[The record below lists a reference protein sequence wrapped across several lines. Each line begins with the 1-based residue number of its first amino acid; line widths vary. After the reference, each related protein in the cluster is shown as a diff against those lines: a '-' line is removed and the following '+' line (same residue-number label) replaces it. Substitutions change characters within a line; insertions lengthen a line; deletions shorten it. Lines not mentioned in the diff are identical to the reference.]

1 MENKSIIFMGT
12 PDFAVSSLLEIQKAG
27 IEIKA
32 VVTQPDKQRGRGKKV
47 SFTPVKKA
55 AIELGIPV
63 LQPIKMRNKDF
74 IEQLK
79 ELNADLFVVVAFRIL
94 PKKVL
99 EIPPL
104 GSINLHASLL
114 PNYRGA
120 APINHALFNGD
131 KKTGLTVFFLNS
143 DKVDSG
149 NVVEQIEVEID
160 DDDNF
165 GSLYDKLKIE
175 GSSFLPTV
183 INNIFNNNI
192 KTSQQDIST
201 AVNLDAPK
209 IFPEHFKIDW
219 NHSAESIHNQVRG
232 LAPKPGAFCS
242 FNDKRLKII
251 ETSIDN
257 IECNNSSGEIIEI
270 DRKNNSISVST
281 GKGIL
286 KLHRVQPEG
295 KAVID
300 ASSFIN
306 GYSIKVGMIF
316 ISPEEL

>member
-1 MENKSIIFMGT
+1 MTNKSIIFMGT
-12 PDFAVSSLLEIQKAG
+12 PDFAVSSLLEIHKAG

-63 LQPIKMRNKDF
+63 LQPIKMRDPEF
-74 IEQLK
+74 IDELK
-79 ELNADLFVVVAFRIL
+79 KLEADLFVVVAFRIL

-99 EIPPL
+99 EIPPM

-143 DKVDSG
+143 GKIDSG
-149 NVVEQIEVEID
+149 EIIEQKEIEITD
-160 DDDNF
+160 QDNF
-165 GSLYDKLKIE
+165 GILYDKLKIE
-175 GSSFLPTV
+175 GSSFLPSV
-183 INNIFNNNI
+183 IKNIFTNDI
-192 KTSQQDIST
+192 KTFPQDIST
-201 AVNLDAPK
+201 ANNPDAPK
-209 IFPEHFKIDW
+209 IFPEHFTIDW
-219 NHSAESIHNQVRG
+219 SKSAESIHNQVRG
-232 LAPKPGAFCS
+232 LAPKPGAFCI

-251 ETSIDN
+251 ETSVEN
-257 IECNNSSGEIIEI
+257 TEGNNSFGEIIEI
-270 DRKNNSISVST
+270 DRKNNLISVAT

-286 KLHRVQPEG
+286 RLHRVQPEG
-295 KAVID
+295 KAAID
-300 ASSFIN
+300 ATSFIN
-306 GYSIKVGMIF
+306 GYSLSTGMLF
-316 ISPEEL
+316 KSGDL

>member
-1 MENKSIIFMGT
+1 MSDRSIIFMGT
-12 PDFAVSSLLEIQKAG
+12 PDFAVSSLLAIHKSG

-47 SFTPVKKA
+47 SFTPVKKT
-55 AIELGIPV
+55 AIKLGIPV
-63 LQPIKMRNKDF
+63 LQPVKMRNKDF
-74 IEQLK
+74 IE
-79 ELNADLFVVVAFRIL
+79 ELNQLSADLFVVVAFRIL

-131 KKTGLTVFFLNS
+131 NKTGLTVFFLNN

-149 NVVEQIEVEID
+149 NIIAQKEID
-160 DDDNF
+160 ITDQDNF

-175 GSSFLPTV
+175 GSNFLPE
-183 INNIFNNNI
+183 IISNIFNNNY
-192 KTSQQDIST
+192 KTNEQDIST
-201 AVNLDAPK
+201 AKNPDAPK
-209 IFPEHFKIDW
+209 IFPDDFKINW
-219 NHSAESIHNQVRG
+219 NKSAGAIHNKVRG
-232 LAPKPGAFCS
+232 LSPKPGAFCL
-242 FNDKRLKII
+242 FREKRLKII
-251 ETSIDN
+251 ETSIENITTDN
-257 IECNNSSGEIIEI
+257 SFGEIIEI
-270 DRKNNSISVST
+270 DRKNNSISVCT

-295 KAVID
+295 KAIID
-300 ASSFIN
+300 STSFIN
-306 GYSIKVGMIF
+306 GYSLSVGMLF
-316 ISPEEL
+316 KSGELE

>member
-1 MENKSIIFMGT
+1 MTEKSIIFMGT
-12 PDFAVSSLLEIQKAG
+12 PDFAVSSLLAIHKSG

-55 AIELGIPV
+55 AIELDIPV
-63 LQPIKMRNKDF
+63 LQPVKMRNKDF
-74 IEQLK
+74 IE
-79 ELNADLFVVVAFRIL
+79 ELNQLSADLFVVVAFRIL

-131 KKTGLTVFFLNS
+131 EETGLTIFFLNN
-143 DKVDSG
+143 DKIDSG
-149 NVVEQIEVEID
+149 NIVAQKEVDITD
-160 DDDNF
+160 KNNF

-175 GSSFLPTV
+175 GSNFLPSI
-183 INNIFNNNI
+183 INKIFANNYETL
-192 KTSQQDIST
+192 KQDISE
-201 AVNLDAPK
+201 AHSLSAPK
-209 IFPEHFKIDW
+209 IFPDDFKIDW
-219 NHSAESIHNQVRG
+219 SKSAESIHNKVRG
-232 LAPKPGAFCS
+232 LSPKPGAFCL
-242 FNDKRLKII
+242 FNEKRLKII
-251 ETSIDN
+251 ETSYEN
-257 IECNNSSGEIIEI
+257 TPAGSSFGEIIEI
-270 DRKNNSISVST
+270 DRKNNSISVAT

-286 KLHRVQPEG
+286 ILHRVQPEG

-300 ASSFIN
+300 ATSFIN
-306 GYSIKVGMIF
+306 GYSLPVGMLF
-316 ISPEEL
+316 KSGELE

>member
-1 MENKSIIFMGT
+1 MANRSIIFMGT
-12 PDFAVSSLLEIQKAG
+12 PDFAVSSLLEIHKSG

-47 SFTPVKKA
+47 SFTPVKKT

-63 LQPIKMRNKDF
+63 LQPIKMRDKDF

-99 EIPPL
+99 EISPL

-131 KKTGLTVFFLNS
+131 KKTGLTIFFLNN

-149 NVVEQIEVEID
+149 NIIAQEEIEITD
-160 DDDNF
+160 KDNF

-175 GSSFLPTV
+175 GSSFLPEIIKDIFKNNYETYSQDLTTV
-183 INNIFNNNI
+183 
-192 KTSQQDIST
+192 K
-201 AVNLDAPK
+201 NLDAPK

-219 NHSAESIHNQVRG
+219 NNSAENIHNQVRG
-232 LAPKPGAFCS
+232 LAPKPGAFCF
-242 FNDKRLKII
+242 FNEKRLKII
-251 ETSIDN
+251 ETTFENVQTSD
-257 IECNNSSGEIIEI
+257 SVGKIIEI

-281 GKGIL
+281 DKGIL

-295 KAVID
+295 KAIID
-300 ASSFIN
+300 STSFIN

-316 ISPEEL
+316 KSGDL

>member
-1 MENKSIIFMGT
+1 MTNKSIIFMGT
-12 PDFAVSSLLEIQKAG
+12 PDFAVSSLLKIHKSG

-63 LQPIKMRNKDF
+63 LQPMKMRNKDF
-74 IEQLK
+74 IAELNQ
-79 ELNADLFVVVAFRIL
+79 LNADLFVVVAFRIL

-131 KKTGLTVFFLNS
+131 KKTGLTVFFLNN

-149 NVVEQIEVEID
+149 NIIAQKEIEITD
-160 DDDNF
+160 QDNF
-165 GSLYDKLKIE
+165 GILYDKLKIE
-175 GSSFLPTV
+175 GSSFLPKIIKDIFENNYKTYSQDLTTV
-183 INNIFNNNI
+183 
-192 KTSQQDIST
+192 K
-201 AVNLDAPK
+201 NLDAPK

-219 NHSAESIHNQVRG
+219 NNSSEKIHNQVRG
-232 LAPKPGAFCS
+232 LAPKPGAFCF

-251 ETSIDN
+251 ETSFENTDT
-257 IECNNSSGEIIEI
+257 NNSFGEIIEI
-270 DRKNNSISVST
+270 DRKNNSISITT

-286 KLHRVQPEG
+286 ILHRVQPEG
-295 KAVID
+295 KAAID
-300 ASSFIN
+300 TTSFIN
-306 GYSIKVGMIF
+306 GYSIKVGMLF
-316 ISPEEL
+316 KSPE